1 MLTKLTNLVI
11 EDNLGLAGTVPQEL
25 ENLVLLEK
33 LFICRNNLS
42 GTMPSGFKKLS
53 KLEQVEFMGNPYL
66 HGNLDFLCF
75 VENLNYECFFD
86 CSCCR
91 RLCDSAQFNGNR
103 PPQRD

>member
-1 MLTKLTNLVI
+1 MLTKLTSLVL
-11 EDNLGLAGTVPQEL
+11 EDNLGLGGTVPQEL
-25 ENLVLLEK
+25 GNLVRLEK
-33 LFICRNNLS
+33 VIMSRNNLS
-42 GTMPSGFKKLS
+42 GTIPSGLGKLS
-53 KLEQVEFMGNPYL
+53 KLVQVEFMGNPDL

-75 VENLNYECFFD
+75 VGTILYECFFD